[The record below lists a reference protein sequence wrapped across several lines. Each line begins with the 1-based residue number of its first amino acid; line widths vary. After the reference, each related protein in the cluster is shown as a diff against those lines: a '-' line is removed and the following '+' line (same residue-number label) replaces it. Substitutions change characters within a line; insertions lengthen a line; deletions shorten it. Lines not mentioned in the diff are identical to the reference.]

1 MKSFDLLST
10 IVFFARYRKKLF
22 LRKKNVQSHSF
33 DIPLASPHLAGNE
46 WKYIQDC
53 LETNWITS
61 VGKYIPL
68 FEDKV
73 AEYTQSK
80 YAVAVSSGTAALH
93 LALLAVGVE
102 RNDVVLLPN
111 LSFVASVNAIHYCG
125 AEPLLVDVTQDTWQL
140 DATLLENFLEKEC
153 TVEEN
158 NCFVKSSKKRIKA
171 ILPVH
176 ILGNVGEMQKILT
189 LAQKYHLAVVEDAAE
204 SLGSFY
210 KNTHTGCL
218 SDVGIISF
226 NGNKVVTTGGGGM
239 ILTQNEK
246 IAQKVRHWAN
256 QSKADSHEYY
266 HDEVGYNYRLINLL
280 AAIGL
285 AQMEQL
291 EHFLQQKEYIH
302 TFYQQKLSEKL
313 IFQKILNDVK
323 PNYWLTT
330 VLSSRSKNIQESL
343 EKKGVQT
350 RKLWYPL
357 NRLPMYQN
365 ATYVTENDYTWQI
378 YEQSV
383 SLPSGVGL
391 KEEHLKKIVE
401 TILEAVK

>member
-1 MKSFDLLST
+1 
-10 IVFFARYRKKLF
+10 
-22 LRKKNVQSHSF
+22 
-33 DIPLASPHLAGNE
+33 
-46 WKYIQDC
+46 
-53 LETNWITS
+53 
-61 VGKYIPL
+61 
-68 FEDKV
+68 
-73 AEYTQSK
+73 
-80 YAVAVSSGTAALH
+80 
-93 LALLAVGVE
+93 
-102 RNDVVLLPN
+102 
-111 LSFVASVNAIHYCG
+111 
-125 AEPLLVDVTQDTWQL
+125 
-140 DATLLENFLEKEC
+140 
-153 TVEEN
+153 
-158 NCFVKSSKKRIKA
+158 
-171 ILPVH
+171 
-176 ILGNVGEMQKILT
+176 
-189 LAQKYHLAVVEDAAE
+189 
-204 SLGSFY
+204 
-210 KNTHTGCL
+210 
-218 SDVGIISF
+218 
-226 NGNKVVTTGGGGM
+226 M

-291 EHFLQQKEYIH
+291 EYFLQQKEYIH

-343 EKKGVQT
+343 EKRGVQT

>member
-1 MKSFDLLST
+1 M
-10 IVFFARYRKKLF
+10 
-22 LRKKNVQSHSF
+22 QSHSF
-33 DIPLASPHLAGNE
+33 NIPLALPHLTGNE
-46 WKYIQDC
+46 LKYIQDC

-68 FEDKV
+68 FEHKV
-73 AEYTQSK
+73 AEYTKSK
-80 YAVAVSSGTAALH
+80 YAIAVSSGTAALH

-102 RNDVVLLPN
+102 RNDVVVLPN

-125 AEPLLVDVTQDTWQL
+125 AEPLFVDITQDTWQL
-140 DATLLENFLEKEC
+140 DSTLLESFLEKDC
-153 TVEEN
+153 FIEN
-158 NCFVKSSKKRIKA
+158 NSCFIKNSKKRIKA

-176 ILGNVGEMQKILT
+176 ILGNVGEMQNILT
-189 LAQKYHLAVVEDAAE
+189 LAQKYHITVVEDAAE

-218 SDVGIISF
+218 ADVGIISF

-239 ILTQNEK
+239 ILTQNEQ

-256 QSKADSHEYY
+256 QSKADLHEYY

-291 EHFLQQKEYIH
+291 EHFLKQKEYIYH
-302 TFYQQKLSEKL
+302 FYHQNLSEKVT
-313 IFQKILNDVK
+313 FQKSLSDVK
-323 PNYWLTT
+323 PNNWLTT
-330 VLSSRSKNIQESL
+330 FLSNQSKTIQEAL
-343 EKKGVQT
+343 EKQGIQT

-357 NRLPMYQN
+357 NRLPMHQN
-365 ATYVTENDYTWQI
+365 ATYITENDHTWQI

-391 KEEHLKKIVE
+391 KEENLKQIVQ
-401 TILEAVK
+401 TILEAIK